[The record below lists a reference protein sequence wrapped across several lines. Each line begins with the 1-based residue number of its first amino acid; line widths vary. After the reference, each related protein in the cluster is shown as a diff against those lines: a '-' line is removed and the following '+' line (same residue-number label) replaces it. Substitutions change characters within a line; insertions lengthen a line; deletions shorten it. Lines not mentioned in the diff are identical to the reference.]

1 MSLADLRAT
10 LEYVKT
16 HRNEYSP
23 DTWFS
28 GTTADLAGHLVMRA
42 GWTPVEEADPGFV
55 PVVVNA
61 NADKGSYVTFVA
73 NSIAGVSDWEG
84 HCLWAATNTLERL
97 DQLVRRLECDHAIYE
112 TLFLPTDA
120 YTHAWTNYQD
130 RVVAAVHRRTTY
142 LRIGGTVQIRD
153 WATHQ
158 DAQDY
163 ALDATTGR
171 ALTYHHNPD
180 A

>member
-1 MSLADLRAT
+1 MSIADLRAT

-55 PVVVNA
+55 PVVVNG
-61 NADKGSYVTFVA
+61 DKGKYVTFVA

-97 DQLVRRLECDHAIYE
+97 DRLVTRLERDQAIYE

-130 RVVAAVHRRTTY
+130 RIAVAVHRRTTFSRVGSG
-142 LRIGGTVQIRD
+142 LVQIRD
-153 WATHQ
+153 WATRQ
-158 DAQDY
+158 DAQDH
-163 ALDATTGR
+163 ALELAAGR
-171 ALTYHHNPD
+171 SLTYHHAPE